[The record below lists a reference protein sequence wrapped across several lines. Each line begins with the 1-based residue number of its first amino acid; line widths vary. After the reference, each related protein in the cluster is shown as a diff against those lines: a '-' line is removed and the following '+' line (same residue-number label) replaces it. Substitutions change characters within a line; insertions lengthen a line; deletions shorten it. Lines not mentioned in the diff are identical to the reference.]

1 MFSGIDMQ
9 VFSSAQQDD
18 GLSFIKAYT
27 TIQFF
32 SKYENSTQCSSTYP
46 ILTSTGFYWIFP
58 WKIRYC
64 CNNYWLK
71 SLLITFILCQ

>member
-18 GLSFIKAYT
+18 GLSSIKAYA

-32 SKYENSTQCSSTYP
+32 SKYENSTQYCSTYP
-46 ILTSTGFYWIFP
+46 ILTSTGFYWIPRF
-58 WKIRYC
+58 
-64 CNNYWLK
+64 
-71 SLLITFILCQ
+71 SLGKFVTIVTIIG